1 MKTKFPLPCFT
12 FPMVYP
18 LNKVLKEHTMHKISV
33 KKKQVHA
40 KPWPKK
46 FTKIDHFHID
56 HNAHSTVARGQ
67 FSNFFDAML
76 YILFPYFLVFYPAQG
91 GHRIC
96 PVEGCQ
102 LGYSRARRT
111 AANSFKRGIDCFF
124 RSATR
129 DFEATKQTPILPSG

>member
-18 LNKVLKEHTMHKISV
+18 LNKVLKEHNMHKISV

-40 KPWPKK
+40 KQWPKK

-56 HNAHSTVARGQ
+56 HNAHSTVVRGQ

-76 YILFPYFLVFYPAQG
+76 YIFFHTFSFFIQ
-91 GHRIC
+91 HRAVIESVQLRVVNWDTVGQEEQL
-96 PVEGCQ
+96 PIVSNVE
-102 LGYSRARRT
+102 
-111 AANSFKRGIDCFF
+111 
-124 RSATR
+124 
-129 DFEATKQTPILPSG
+129 